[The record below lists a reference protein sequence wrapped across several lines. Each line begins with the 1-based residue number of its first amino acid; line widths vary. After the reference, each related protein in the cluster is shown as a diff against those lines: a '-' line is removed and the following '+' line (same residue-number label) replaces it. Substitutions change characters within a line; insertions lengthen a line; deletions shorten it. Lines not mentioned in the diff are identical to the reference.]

1 MAAEPAADDHD
12 PRPPLA
18 DGAAAAGGGDA
29 SSSSASAAAEALMN
43 AASEQLTLVYQ
54 GDVYIFDPVPPQKVQ
69 AVLLVLGG
77 YEVPPGL
84 VNMAVPTANDEKNT
98 TVAARRV
105 ASLMR
110 FHEKRKERCFDKRIR
125 YSVRKEV
132 AQKMKR
138 RKGQFAGRSDF
149 GDGASS
155 SAACVS
161 PANGEDDHFRETHCQ
176 NCGISSRLTP
186 AMRRG
191 PAGPRSLCNAC
202 GLMWANKGTLRS
214 PLNAPKMTQQ
224 HLANPSKM
232 GDIDDKNSIVLPV
245 EYNQATVKTDSMM
258 PKQEQKLDIRP
269 PTEEDIKAVS

>member
-12 PRPPLA
+12 SRPPPA
-18 DGAAAAGGGDA
+18 DGPAVAGEGDA
-29 SSSSASAAAEALMN
+29 SASAAADALMS

-54 GDVYIFDPVPPQKVQ
+54 GDVFVFDPVQ

-84 VNMAVPTANDEKNT
+84 VNMAVPTANDEKST

-110 FHEKRKERCFDKRIR
+110 FREKRKERCFDKRIR

-149 GDGASS
+149 GDGACS
-155 SAACVS
+155 SAVCGS
-161 PANGEDDHFRETHCQ
+161 PANGEDDHLKETYCQ

-214 PLNAPKMTQQ
+214 PLNAPKMTLQ
-224 HLANPSKM
+224 HPANPSKM
-232 GDIDDKNSIVLPV
+232 GDTDGKSLIVLPV
-245 EYNQATVKTDSMM
+245 DHNQAAVKTDSGMM
-258 PKQEQKLDIRP
+258 PEQEQKLDICP
-269 PTEEDIKAVS
+269 PTEEDIKSVS

>member
-1 MAAEPAADDHD
+1 MAAEPAADDHG

-18 DGAAAAGGGDA
+18 DGAVAAGGGDA
-29 SSSSASAAAEALMN
+29 SSAAAAAEALMS

-54 GDVYIFDPVPPQKVQ
+54 GDVFIFDPVPPQKVQ

-110 FHEKRKERCFDKRIR
+110 FREKRKERCFDKRIR

-149 GDGASS
+149 GDGATS
-155 SAACVS
+155 SAACVC
-161 PANGEDDHFRETHCQ
+161 PTNGEDDHLRETHCQ

-224 HLANPSKM
+224 QLANPSKM
-232 GDIDDKNSIVLPV
+232 GDTDDKNSIVLPV

-258 PKQEQKLDIRP
+258 PKQEQKLDTRP

>member
-12 PRPPLA
+12 PRPPPA
-18 DGAAAAGGGDA
+18 DGPAAAGGGDA
-29 SSSSASAAAEALMN
+29 SASAAAEALMS
-43 AASEQLTLVYQ
+43 AASEQLTMVYQ
-54 GDVYIFDPVPPQKVQ
+54 GDVYVFDPVSPQKVQ

-77 YEVPPGL
+77 YEVPPDL
-84 VNMAVPTANDEKNT
+84 VNRAVPTANDEKST
-98 TVAARRV
+98 TVAARRF

-110 FHEKRKERCFDKRIR
+110 FREKRKERCYDKRIR
-125 YSVRKEV
+125 YNVRKEV

-149 GDGASS
+149 GDGACSS
-155 SAACVS
+155 VACGS
-161 PANGEDDHFRETHCQ
+161 PANGEDDFKETHCQ

-214 PLNAPKMTQQ
+214 PLHAPKMTLQ
-224 HLANPSKM
+224 HPANPSKM
-232 GDIDDKNSIVLPV
+232 GDTDDKISIDLP
-245 EYNQATVKTDSMM
+245 EEHNQAMVKTDSGMM
-258 PKQEQKLDIRP
+258 PEQEQEQKLDICP
-269 PTEEDIKAVS
+269 PTEEDIKSVS

>member
-1 MAAEPAADDHD
+1 MAAEPAADGHD
-12 PRPPLA
+12 PPPPPA
-18 DGAAAAGGGDA
+18 DYAAVAGAGDA
-29 SSSSASAAAEALMN
+29 SAAEAADALVS

-54 GDVYIFDPVPPQKVQ
+54 GDVYVFDPVTPQKVQ

-84 VNMAVPTANDEKNT
+84 VNMAVPTAHDEKST

-110 FHEKRKERCFDKRIR
+110 FREKRKERCFDKRIR

-138 RKGQFAGRSDF
+138 RKGQFAGRADF
-149 GDGASS
+149 GDGACS
-155 SAACVS
+155 SAACGS
-161 PANGEDDHFRETHCQ
+161 PANGEDDHFHETHCQ
-176 NCGISSRLTP
+176 NCGISSRITP

-214 PLNAPKMTQQ
+214 PLNVPKMALQ
-224 HLANPSKM
+224 HPANPSKM
-232 GDIDDKNSIVLPV
+232 GDTDEKNSIVPPA
-245 EYNQATVKTDSMM
+245 EHNRAAVKTDSEMM
-258 PKQEQKLDIRP
+258 TEQEQKLDIRP